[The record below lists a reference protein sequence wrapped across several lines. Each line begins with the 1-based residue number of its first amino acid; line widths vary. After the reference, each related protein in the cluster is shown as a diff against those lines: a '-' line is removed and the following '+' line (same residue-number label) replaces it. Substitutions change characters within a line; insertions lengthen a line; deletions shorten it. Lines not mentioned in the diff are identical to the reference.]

1 MRFFEVLLLLGLLV
15 AFAKAQDGGTTGQGD
30 EPIFDEELDTAAEEA
45 ALEEEPEEDIKENI
59 DPDATEDDAFLKD
72 EPEENV
78 KRQIFPPTRR
88 PIRRYTVTVPMGI
101 PPNANGRFFRLCY
114 CFRRLC
120 FGT

>member
-15 AFAKAQDGGTTGQGD
+15 AFAIAQDGGTTGD
-30 EPIFDEELDTAAEEA
+30 EPIFDEKLDIAAEEA
-45 ALEEEPEEDIKENI
+45 ALEEEPDEDVKENI
-59 DPDATEDDAFLKD
+59 DPDAT
-72 EPEENV
+72 EENV

-114 CFRRLC
+114 CFRRLPC
-120 FGT
+120 YGM

>member
-15 AFAKAQDGGTTGQGD
+15 ASAIAQDGGTTGD
-30 EPIFDEELDTAAEEA
+30 EPIFDEKLDIAAEEA
-45 ALEEEPEEDIKENI
+45 ALEEEPDEDVKENI

-88 PIRRYTVTVPMGI
+88 PIRRYTVTVPLGI

-114 CFRRLC
+114 CFRRLRC
-120 FGT
+120 YGM